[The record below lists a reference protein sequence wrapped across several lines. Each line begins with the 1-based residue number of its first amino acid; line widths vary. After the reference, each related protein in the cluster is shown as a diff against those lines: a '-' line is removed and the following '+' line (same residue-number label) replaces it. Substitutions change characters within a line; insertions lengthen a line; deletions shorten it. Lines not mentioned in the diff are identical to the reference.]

1 MQAGVPLTYYNC
13 NNEDGITI
21 DGVEDNHDATQD
33 TLCHWE
39 FVTGDAGTYVRT
51 LDVVHDLEN
60 HPEYDPDRWFH
71 HWFYD
76 NATPN
81 NETGGDDHSPLYELE
96 PAPWSVCGALTSGQL
111 EAWGT
116 HGMKF
121 DFHESILVLNTDPLR
136 WRETHHRGELPMG
149 ACPVELLQPQLFTFE
164 LHFRQFYDEP
174 NMPVENGQMY
184 YDNAFNNL
192 YRNMDTETTTTMD
205 DTSSIATSTT
215 KTTTTTMGDISS
227 STTAG
232 GGGDTTTDGASNIT
246 KNSLFHLVTL
256 LSSIKALI

>member
-1 MQAGVPLTYYNC
+1 MR
-13 NNEDGITI
+13 TI
-21 DGVEDNHDATQD
+21 
-33 TLCHWE
+33 
-39 FVTGDAGTYVRT
+39 
-51 LDVVHDLEN
+51 DVVHDLEN

-76 NATPN
+76 NATPY
-81 NETGGDDHSPLYELE
+81 NETGGDDDSPIYELE
-96 PAPWSVCGALTSGQL
+96 PAPWSVCGALTSGQI

-164 LHFRQFYDEP
+164 LHIRQFYDEP

-192 YRNMDTETTTTMD
+192 YRNMDAETTTRGDT
-205 DTSSIATSTT
+205 DTSSS
-215 KTTTTTMGDISS
+215 TTTTMGNPSSSPTTMGDTSS
-227 STTAG
+227 STTTG
-232 GGGDTTTDGASNIT
+232 GEGDTTTDGASSIT
-246 KNSLFHLVTL
+246 KNSLFHIVAVTL
-256 LSSIKALI
+256 LSAIKALL